1 MTLKEP
7 FGAVTSVT
15 EVLNLKCYRCPDPTS
30 HLSRAPGVPG
40 LPGSRKRSLL
50 SSGLFLLMSSSVA
63 PLLASEIPTLEGAI
77 VPHWI
82 GGKTIART
90 GDPIA
95 PLYNPATGQVARFFP
110 FSSQEEFDA
119 AVSAANTQFPP
130 SSSV

>member
-63 PLLASEIPTLEGAI
+63 PLLSTEIPTLEASI

-82 GGKTIART
+82 V
-90 GDPIA
+90 
-95 PLYNPATGQVARFFP
+95 GQ
-110 FSSQEEFDA
+110 
-119 AVSAANTQFPP
+119 THPP
-130 SSSV
+130 PTTPHSTLFN